1 MTNKLVVH
9 KITDVV
15 EADWE
20 ILGVVAKSP
29 NGDAHIGEV
38 AFDAIVGSGFLMFTQ
53 ATREYPDPVRI
64 GPESD
69 HGVLLQFASDTDR
82 NKFLALFTKEQEHPP
97 SGADMVHLETATN
110 GDKVCILKTP
120 EGVYWVVTYDSAWL
134 TKAVVSEIAKFPEAL
149 GALKTTLARMEK

>member
-1 MTNKLVVH
+1 MNKLVVH

-38 AFDAIVGSGFLMFTQ
+38 A
-53 ATREYPDPVRI
+53 Y
-64 GPESD
+64 
-69 HGVLLQFASDTDR
+69 
-82 NKFLALFTKEQEHPP
+82 KALCEAGAPQ

-110 GDKVCILKTP
+110 GNKVCILKTP
-120 EGVYWVVTYDSAWL
+120 EGVYWVVTYDGAWM
-134 TKAVVSEIAKFPEAL
+134 TKAVISEIVEFPEAL
-149 GALKTTLARMEK
+149 GALKITLARINEK